1 MLQDMIRTWGS
12 KCLSSYP
19 SRTTSQGM
27 QIALVKKCKFHNES
41 INNKNFFY
49 FSKREAEIKIRVS
62 GLTHFVLRFCFFA
75 IQPSFFIKLNYVQ
88 LNETWNVHS
97 RDRIQELIYGT

>member
-1 MLQDMIRTWGS
+1 MIRTWGS

-41 INNKNFFY
+41 INKKPFFP
-49 FSKREAEIKIRVS
+49 KREAEIKIRVS
-62 GLTHFVLRFCFFA
+62 GLTHFVLRFCFLQFN
-75 IQPSFFIKLNYVQ
+75 PLFLLN
-88 LNETWNVHS
+88 
-97 RDRIQELIYGT
+97 